1 MLRLATATFVALVPI
16 ASYAQSAPQ
25 TAARGI
31 TRDEFV
37 QRAAEMAGRRFD
49 EIDTTH
55 AGVITRDQLRAWRQA
70 HAAQPGAQPTTT
82 Q

>member
-16 ASYAQSAPQ
+16 ATYAQSAP
-25 TAARGI
+25 RGI

-49 EIDTTH
+49 EIDTSH

-70 HAAQPGAQPTTT
+70 HATQPGAQPATT